1 MWRNCYGWE
10 DAAMTYLPRRIFA
23 CRPITVFLIAFALM
37 SVAGQSLPARG
48 QDVTPDV
55 EEISDGLDVPFVPSH
70 ADVLRAMF
78 DMTKAN
84 KDDYVIDL
92 GSGDGRIVIAAA
104 KWLGAEGF
112 GVDLNSKLVAIA
124 NKRAQTQGVAD
135 RAKFYVRDLF
145 ETDITKASLVTMY
158 LLPEIVLQLRPKL
171 LSTLKPGTRIA
182 SHDYHLGDWRPD
194 HMRVID
200 SGGEERSIVYAWT
213 VPAKVAGT
221 WHWDISHP
229 RYFNTTS
236 PMQAEIEQRY
246 QDLSGRMVVNG
257 AAVPIRSAAVD
268 GTKVSFTVTSE
279 VDDVVVEQTYSG
291 TISGD
296 EIKGTVRLSG
306 SVKTV
311 EIPWQAT
318 RRPAAR

>member
-1 MWRNCYGWE
+1 LE
-10 DAAMTYLPRRIFA
+10 FV
-23 CRPITVFLIAFALM
+23 RPITAFVFAFTLIFSASA
-37 SVAGQSLPARG
+37 SLPAAA
-48 QDVTPDV
+48 QEVTPDV

-70 ADVLRAMF
+70 AEVLKSMF
-78 DMTKAN
+78 ELTKAN

-104 KWLGAEGF
+104 KWLGAQGF
-112 GVDLNSKLVAIA
+112 GVDLNAKLVAIA
-124 NKRAQTQGVAD
+124 NERAKRQGVAD

-145 ETDITKASLVTMY
+145 ETDISKASLVTMY

-200 SGGEERSIVYAWT
+200 AGGEERSIVYAWT

-221 WHWDISHP
+221 WHWTVSHS
-229 RYFNTTS
+229 RYFNTTT

-246 QDLSGRMVVNG
+246 QDLSGRMIADGRVVPLRE
-257 AAVPIRSAAVD
+257 ARVD
-268 GTKVSFTVTSE
+268 GTKVSFTLTSE
-279 VDDVVVEQTYSG
+279 LDDVVVDQHYSG
-291 TISGD
+291 VVKGD
-296 EIKGTVRLSG
+296 EIEGTVRLSG
-306 SVKTV
+306 SVKAV
-311 EIPWQAT
+311 EIPWRAS
-318 RRPAAR
+318 RRKAAGQ